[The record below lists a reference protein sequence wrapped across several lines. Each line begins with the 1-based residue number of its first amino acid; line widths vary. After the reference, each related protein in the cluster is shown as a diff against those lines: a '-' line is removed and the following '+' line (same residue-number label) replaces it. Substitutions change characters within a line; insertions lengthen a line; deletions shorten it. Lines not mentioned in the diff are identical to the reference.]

1 MKRVLSIICAILT
14 FCVMLPISYILSNI
28 MLVWYQGNDFN
39 GIFQLCVIILLCVG
53 ISSSLAI
60 TVYKKIMGLKNE

>member
-28 MLVWYQGNDFN
+28 MLVWYQGNGFN